1 MQKIKII
8 LASSSPRRKEMV
20 KWMGIPFEI
29 LPADIDERLHENEK
43 PITHVKRLACEKA
56 QKIALSGN
64 TNAVILAADTIV
76 IKDEDILGKPKDNR
90 RAVEM
95 LQALRGRVHQVATAV
110 CIIAP
115 AYPPFQ
121 DICISPVKM
130 RAYTDD
136 EIRAYVDSGDPMDK
150 AGAYAIQS
158 GSFNPV
164 SQFSGCF
171 ASVMGFPFCHIERN
185 LRKIDGYNCLP
196 VAEICQ
202 QNLHYVCPIFSR
214 VLDGEDIG

>member
-1 MQKIKII
+1 MQKTKII
-8 LASSSPRRKEMV
+8 LASSSPRRKEMIA
-20 KWMGIPFEI
+20 WMGISFEI
-29 LPADIDERLHENEK
+29 SPADIDERLQENES
-43 PITHVKRLACEKA
+43 PLFHVKRLAREKA
-56 QKIALSGN
+56 QKIALKGSAN
-64 TNAVILAADTIV
+64 VVILAADTIV
-76 IKDEDILGKPKDNR
+76 INDEHILGKPKDNR
-90 RAVEM
+90 HAVEM

-115 AYPPFQ
+115 GNLLLQ
-121 DICISPVKM
+121 DLCISLVKM
-130 RAYTDD
+130 REYGDD

-150 AGAYAIQS
+150 AGAYAIQN

-164 SQFSGCF
+164 PHFSGCF

-202 QNLHYVCPIFSR
+202 RNLHYACPIFSR
-214 VLDGEDIG
+214 VLNGEDIG